1 MSDTDPERI
10 EEMADA
16 VDEHQL
22 HRLLIQ
28 AVADYAIYMLD
39 PTGRVVS
46 WNPGALVF
54 LGFVLFVIIGEHYSR
69 FFTEED
75 RSAGAPDRAL
85 TKARTEGRYQTE
97 GWRLRKDGSRFWA
110 MAVLDAVRDQDGKLI
125 GFAKIT
131 RDMTERKAAEEALRE
146 SERQFRLLV
155 AGVVDY
161 ALYMLSPTGEVTSW
175 NTGAERIKGY
185 GADEVMG
192 RHFSMF
198 YTREDL
204 AAGRPT
210 LALETARATGRFEA
224 EGWRVRKDGSRFWAN
239 VIIDAIRG
247 EDASLVGFA
256 KITRDITERKL
267 AEVRLAEAREL
278 LFQAQM

>member
-46 WNPGALVF
+46 WNPGAQEIK
-54 LGFVLFVIIGEHYSR
+54 GYAPNEIIGEHYSR

-75 RSAGAPDRAL
+75 RSAGVPDRAL

-110 MAVLDAVRDQDGKLI
+110 MEVLEAVRGQDG
-125 GFAKIT
+125 
-131 RDMTERKAAEEALRE
+131 
-146 SERQFRLLV
+146 
-155 AGVVDY
+155 
-161 ALYMLSPTGEVTSW
+161 
-175 NTGAERIKGY
+175 
-185 GADEVMG
+185 
-192 RHFSMF
+192 
-198 YTREDL
+198 
-204 AAGRPT
+204 
-210 LALETARATGRFEA
+210 
-224 EGWRVRKDGSRFWAN
+224 
-239 VIIDAIRG
+239 
-247 EDASLVGFA
+247 SLVGFA

-267 AEVRLAEAREL
+267 AEERLAEAREQ
-278 LFQAQM
+278 LFQAQKMEAIGQLTGGVAHDFNNLLTVIVSGVDLALRKVEEPKRAAPLLQTVSEAAHRGASLA